1 MIAFATAAGAVV
13 LLAFASAFGVALSQE
28 RFAERL
34 QAAAP
39 TMKRWGGIVL
49 VVVGLWFVLL
59 GVFADAFARV
69 FSV

>member
-1 MIAFATAAGAVV
+1 VAAGTIV
-13 LLAFASAFGVALSQE
+13 LLAFASAFGVAVAQE

-39 TMKRWGGIVL
+39 TMKRLGGIVL
-49 VVVGLWFVLL
+49 IVVGTWFIAL

-69 FSV
+69 FPV